1 MERFEFNYTNDSF
14 ITALIILTILL
25 FIKTILYYIYLTDI
39 HHIFFT
45 VEQFEK
51 FRHKLSDTL
60 NIFIGIIS
68 LLVLFLRKDNTT
80 LAIILALVFLLKAF
94 LHFFINYKFY
104 QYTSLSQSNI
114 DKLKQ
119 FYEVEAFA
127 TNTLL
132 FIITIYMLN
141 IIFINPNY

>member
-1 MERFEFNYTNDSF
+1 MERFDFNYTNDTF
-14 ITALIILTILL
+14 IASLIILTILL
-25 FIKTILYYIYLTDI
+25 FIKTVLYFMYLTNF

-45 VEQFEK
+45 VEQFEQ
-51 FRHKLSDTL
+51 FRYKLSATL

-68 LLVLFLRKDNTT
+68 LLVLFLRKDNTA
-80 LAIILALVFLLKAF
+80 LAIFLALIFLLKSF
-94 LHFFINYKFY
+94 LHFFVNYKFY
-104 QYTSLSQSNI
+104 QYTNLSQSNI

-132 FIITIYMLN
+132 FIVTIYMLK
-141 IIFINPNY
+141 IIFIDQKS